1 VNVNGMLHDPRRGL
15 GAVYRYLPRDIT
27 RLCNDTAD
35 RDNQVVIARPKI
47 HESALR
53 RIVQGD
59 DSYAPIVLPAKYA
72 VLDAQGAIHD
82 LPRASGAPVPP
93 YIHETEA
100 AAKARHEAQQQLSSL
115 LLRRSFLYWCSA
127 LVVTVLLLA
136 PFFQS
141 QLPASTP
148 EDWVLKKWVVKILGA
163 VVPDFLG
170 FWVEFWA
177 ARLPELFVI
186 AALLSLLHWIS
197 SRVRAR
203 IRDRMREIWTGI
215 RRPSRPAVPGDTVR
229 ADT

>member
-1 VNVNGMLHDPRRGL
+1 
-15 GAVYRYLPRDIT
+15 VYRYLPRDIT

-100 AAKARHEAQQQLSSL
+100 AARARHEAQQQLSSL

-197 SRVRAR
+197 SRGRAR